1 MKKREEVDKMEL
13 LDGKVVKAKLLE
25 DLYKKKKLL

>member
-1 MKKREEVDKMEL
+1 MKKREEADKMEL

-25 DLYKKKKLL
+25 DLKEKEK

>member
-13 LDGKVVKAKLLE
+13 LDGKVVKSKLLE
-25 DLYKKKKLL
+25 DLKEKEK

>member
-25 DLYKKKKLL
+25 DLKEKEK